1 MVYDCSS
8 ERAGGGRFRL
18 WVWLS
23 SETSEVNAV
32 FHSVHLSPGATL
44 LSLDC
49 SCNGPHPQNTAS
61 GQKSVE
67 ATEHNKL

>member
-8 ERAGGGRFRL
+8 EQAGGGRFSL

-23 SETSEVNAV
+23 SETSEVNTVLHA
-32 FHSVHLSPGATL
+32 VHLSPGATL

-49 SCNGPHPQNTAS
+49 FCNGPHPQKKAS